1 MSVNEYESFDFFSKL
16 ELDMDLDLN
25 QGFELPFY
33 LREIPRVED
42 ISQNE
47 INFRKKRGRK
57 SFRNGINSS
66 HDRYSED
73 NIVSK
78 IQVNYINFLVD
89 FVNEV
94 LETIGRKDIFFLSL
108 GHNFKKKI
116 SKSQRHILN
125 SKTLREVFSND
136 VSPKYSKKNKDY
148 NAKICEQ
155 IEKEIQNISE
165 NILNRNF
172 LFFFDKIYYKKNKK
186 INMKEFGFDDLEIDL
201 KNIKL
206 FGDLLLKEKGDDYLN
221 EKMDFCAK
229 HFFFPKNNKE
239 IFRCIYY

>member
-1 MSVNEYESFDFFSKL
+1 MSVTEYERFDFFSKL
-16 ELDMDLDLN
+16 EFDMDSDLDN
-25 QGFELPFY
+25 GFELSFDFT
-33 LREIPRVED
+33 EIPRVED

-57 SFRNGINSS
+57 SFRNGIYGC
-66 HDRYSED
+66 HDKSSED
-73 NIVSK
+73 NIIRK
-78 IQVNYINFLVD
+78 IQVNYINFLVG

-94 LETIGRKDIFFLSL
+94 LKTIGRKDLSFLSPEY
-108 GHNFKKKI
+108 NFKKTI

-125 SKTLREVFSND
+125 SKTLRDVFSYD
-136 VSPKYSKKNKDY
+136 ISPKNKTKNRDY
-148 NAKICEQ
+148 NTKICEQ

-172 LFFFDKIYYKKNKK
+172 LFFFDKIFYKKNKK
-186 INMKEFGFDDLEIDL
+186 INMKEFGFDDLEVDL
-201 KNIKL
+201 KNINL
-206 FGDLLLKEKGDDYLN
+206 FGDLLLKKKGDDYYN

-229 HFFFPKNNKE
+229 HFFFPKNDKA